1 MTLTR
6 HEDRWKKPATILGFF
21 IIAIFAA
28 IALLLPAVRQPS
40 EGVKYALLA
49 LGCGLISPGFVID
62 LVRLW
67 RSNSNTTPPGPQT

>member
-1 MTLTR
+1 MTLAR
-6 HEDRWKKPATILGFF
+6 HDDRWKKPATILGFF
-21 IIAIFAA
+21 IIVIFAA
-28 IALLLPAVRQPS
+28 ITLLLPTARQPS

-67 RSNSNTTPPGPQT
+67 RGTSSPPEPPA